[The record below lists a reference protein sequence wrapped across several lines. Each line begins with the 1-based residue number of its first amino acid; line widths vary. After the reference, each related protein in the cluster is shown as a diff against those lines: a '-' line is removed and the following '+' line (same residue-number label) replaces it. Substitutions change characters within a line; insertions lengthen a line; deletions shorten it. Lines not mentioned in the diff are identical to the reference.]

1 MYGAAVTLAT
11 NCMCSG
17 TDLRRLKCQ
26 VTVQRMSVTILYMH
40 PSPPPFS
47 DPLPCRKEIFTK
59 VNNFVLL
66 NLSITLF
73 VALIVFV
80 CGIQTATWNVV
91 SEEGCVLGCSLTMEL
106 LCVCSAVYISTLR
119 SLSLDSFLPA

>member
-11 NCMCSG
+11 NCTCSG

-40 PSPPPFS
+40 PSPQFSLPSPPPFS

-106 LCVCSAVYISTLR
+106 
-119 SLSLDSFLPA
+119 